1 MQGFTWRIGGPQ
13 GGGVDR
19 AAQVFARA
27 WARSGRFAALRRE
40 YHSNIMGRHSYAD
53 VRVAPRA
60 RPGFFARV
68 DALSAMDGET
78 LVRHLG
84 ALRPGGLLLYDPEA
98 AKGRVSDLRFLD
110 PPARARAARALGAAD
125 PSLADVLGAHE
136 AAGAE
141 LLPVPVGELLAEAG
155 VGRRALGM
163 LLSAVAARVL
173 GLAIEPFLEALEGAF
188 AGRPRVVEENRRLVE
203 LAFARFAPRREAPP
217 AEEEG
222 ERIWVSG
229 SMASAMGKV
238 AAGLGFMSYYPIT
251 PATDEPFYLEASPE
265 SGVTVVQVEDELAA
279 VNMAIGAALAGTP
292 AALTTSGPGFSL
304 MPEAL
309 SFAGMVEAPLVV
321 TLYQRG
327 GPSTGLPTRHEQ
339 GDLLFALFAGHGEF
353 PKVVLASGSVEE
365 MFEDAALALRL
376 AWRYQLP
383 VIHLA
388 DKHLAQEQRALP
400 PFDPELPPAEPRS
413 AEPAP
418 AFPRFRLGAED
429 GVSPF
434 LPVGAPGG
442 QYWITSDEHDEHGHI
457 TEDPELRV
465 AMMEKRMRKLEALA
479 AEISPEEMYA
489 YHRPEAPAVVVGFGS
504 VKGAALEALEAV
516 PGVGYLHL
524 RFLSPFP
531 DLGRV
536 LMGKRVAVLEQN
548 ATGQL
553 ARLLAMEA
561 GVRPETRILK
571 YNGRPMTIE
580 EVAEAFRAF
589 AGGEAGPRVVLT
601 EGV

>member
-13 GGGVDR
+13 GAGVDR
-19 AAQVFARA
+19 AAQVFAQGFA
-27 WARSGRFAALRRE
+27 ASGRYAAMRRE

-53 VRVAPRA
+53 VRVEAEP

-68 DALSAMDGET
+68 EALSAMDGET

-84 ALRPGGLLLYDPEA
+84 ALSPGGLLVYDPEA
-98 AKGRVSDLRFLD
+98 VRGRVSGLSFLD
-110 PPARARAARALGAAD
+110 SPARARAARVLGSAD
-125 PSLADVLGAHE
+125 PTLEEVLKAHAE
-136 AAGAE
+136 AGAE
-141 LLPVPVGELLAEAG
+141 LVAVPATELLAEAG
-155 VGRRALGM
+155 AGSRALGT
-163 LLSAVAARVL
+163 LLAAVAARLL
-173 GLAIEPFLEALEGAF
+173 GLELSAFLKALEGAF
-188 AGRPRVVEENRRLVE
+188 SARPELLAMNRRLAE
-203 LAFARFAPRREAPP
+203 LAFTRFEPRREAPP
-217 AEEEG
+217 ARFAG
-222 ERIWVSG
+222 PRIWANG

-251 PATDEPFYLEASPE
+251 PATDEPFYLEAHPE
-265 SGVTVVQVEDELAA
+265 SGVAVVQVEDELAA

-309 SFAGMVEAPLVV
+309 SFAGLVEAPLVV

-353 PKVVLASGSVEE
+353 PKAVLASGSVEE

-376 AWRYQLP
+376 AWRYQMP
-383 VIHLA
+383 VVHLA
-388 DKHLAQEQRALP
+388 DKHLAQVQKALS
-400 PFDPELPPAEPRS
+400 PFDPEVPPAEPKT
-413 AEPAP
+413 AEPEP
-418 AFPRFRLGAED
+418 AFPRYRLAAED

-434 LPVGAPGG
+434 VPVGAPGG
-442 QYWITSDEHDEHGHI
+442 HYWITSDEHDEHGHI

-465 AMMEKRMRKLEALA
+465 SMMDKRLHKLEALR
-479 AEISPEEMYA
+479 AELAPEVMYTH
-489 YHRPEAPAVVVGFGS
+489 YRPEAPLVVVGWGS
-504 VKGAALEALEAV
+504 VKEAALAALEEV
-516 PGVGYLHL
+516 PGLGYLQV
-524 RFLSPFP
+524 RFLVPFP
-531 DLGRV
+531 DLGEA
-536 LMGKRVAVLEQN
+536 LAGKRVAVLEQN

-553 ARLLAMEA
+553 ARLIRMEA
-561 GVRPETRILK
+561 GVRPETLILK

-580 EVAEAFRAF
+580 EVTEAFRAF
-589 AGGEAGPRVVLT
+589 ARGEAGPRVALR

>member
-1 MQGFTWRIGGPQ
+1 MQGFTWRTGGPQ
-13 GGGVDR
+13 GAGVDR
-19 AAQVFARA
+19 AAQIFAQSFA
-27 WARSGRFAALRRE
+27 ASGRFAAMRRE

-53 VRVAPRA
+53 VRVEAEP

-84 ALRPGGLLLYDPEA
+84 ALVPNGLLVYDEAA
-98 AKGRVSDLRFLD
+98 AKGRVSSLPFLD
-110 PPARARAARALGAAD
+110 PPARARIARALGAAD
-125 PSLADVLGAHE
+125 PSLEDVLKVHE

-141 LLPVPVGELLAEAG
+141 LMPVPAKALLKEAG
-155 VGRRALGM
+155 AGSRALGT
-163 LLSAVAARVL
+163 LLAAVAARLL
-173 GLAIEPFLEALEGAF
+173 GLELSAFLQALEGAF
-188 AGRPRVVEENRRLVE
+188 SARPELLAMNRRLAE
-203 LAFARFAPRREAPP
+203 LVFERYEPRREAPP
-217 AEEEG
+217 ARFSG
-222 ERIWVSG
+222 PRIWVNG

-251 PATDEPFYLEASPE
+251 PATDEPFYLEAHPE
-265 SGVTVVQVEDELAA
+265 SGVAVVQVEDELAA
-279 VNMAIGAALAGTP
+279 INMAIGAALAGTP

-309 SFAGMVEAPLVV
+309 SFAGLIEAPLVV

-339 GDLLFALFAGHGEF
+339 GDLLFSLFAGHGEF
-353 PKVVLASGSVEE
+353 PRAVLASGSVEE

-376 AWRYQLP
+376 AWRYQMP

-388 DKHLAQEQRALP
+388 DKHLAQEQKALR
-400 PFDPELPPAEPRS
+400 PFEVELPPAEPK
-413 AEPAP
+413 AGTPEPAY
-418 AFPRFRLGAED
+418 PRYRLEAED

-434 LPVGAPGG
+434 VPVGAPGG
-442 QYWITSDEHDEHGHI
+442 HYWITSDEHDEHGHI

-465 AMMEKRMRKLEALA
+465 SMMDKRLKKLEALRT
-479 AEISPEEMYA
+479 ELSPEAMYTH
-489 YHRPEAPAVVVGFGS
+489 YRPEAPLVVVGWGS
-504 VKGAALEALEAV
+504 VKEAALAALEELPEL
-516 PGVGYLHL
+516 GYLQL
-524 RFLSPFP
+524 RLLLPFP
-531 DLGRV
+531 DLKAA
-536 LMGKRVAVLEQN
+536 LKGKRVATLEQN

-553 ARLLAMEA
+553 ARLLKMEA
-561 GVRPETRILK
+561 GVQPETEILK

-580 EVAEAFRAF
+580 EVTEAFSAF
-589 AGGEAGPRVVLT
+589 ARGEAGPRVVLE